1 MKQKRRVMKL
11 RKLSDNDDKYED
23 WIFVLPEIVSS
34 MALLFVGWFFLY
46 WGAWNYL
53 SGYGTRP
60 AGLEYLSMGFGV
72 FPIIGGIIIALYL
85 GKKLKGRPL
94 RNISL
99 TYLIVTLALLLLD
112 PFRNLVDFFM
122 PIIILSNVT
131 LDIAFIIGYF
141 MRRKSS

>member
-1 MKQKRRVMKL
+1 MIKL

-23 WIFVLPEIVSS
+23 WIFVLGEILSCTT
-34 MALLFVGWFFLY
+34 LLFVGWFFLY
-46 WGAWNYL
+46 WGVWNYL

-60 AGLEYLSMGFGV
+60 AGLEYLLMGFGV
-72 FPIIGGIIIALYL
+72 FLIIGGIIIALYL

-122 PIIILSNVT
+122 PIIILSNMI
-131 LDIAFIIGYF
+131 LD
-141 MRRKSS
+141 

>member
-1 MKQKRRVMKL
+1 M

-23 WIFVLPEIVSS
+23 WIFVLGEIVSGTT
-34 MALLFVGWFFLY
+34 LLFVGWFFLY
-46 WGAWNYL
+46 WGVWSYL
-53 SGYGTRP
+53 FGSRI
-60 AGLEYLSMGFGV
+60 GLMLSPLMSGFGV
-72 FPIIGGIIIALYL
+72 SLIIVGIIIALYV

-122 PIIILSNVT
+122 PIIILSNIT